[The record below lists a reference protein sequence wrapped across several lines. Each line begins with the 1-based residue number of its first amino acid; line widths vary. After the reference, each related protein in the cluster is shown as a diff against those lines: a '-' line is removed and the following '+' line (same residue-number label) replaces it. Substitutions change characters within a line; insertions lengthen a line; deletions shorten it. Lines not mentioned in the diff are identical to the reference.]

1 MHINLSV
8 EAFGLDFFHDILI
21 SVIQRKHQALEYSF
35 PDCEFEFVSFL
46 HDFHFEVRDGI
57 IDDMIVMRTL
67 SLRIDFTPK
76 QDLISLK

>member
-35 PDCEFEFVSFL
+35 PDCEFDDIIVSFH

-57 IDDMIVMRTL
+57 IDNMILMRTL
-67 SLRIDFTPK
+67 SFRIDFTPK
-76 QDLISLK
+76 QDSIS